1 MQRDDAALHE
11 GGDGV
16 ARGPVLVIA
25 ALKARFCDQ
34 AARYRRP
41 AGRGKGVSGQFGTRG
56 VRGGPRESGSFGER
70 RAPGRGLER
79 PRRTRSAGS
88 PAAGV
93 RARCASPPT
102 RCSRRSGPPAST
114 IPTSRSCSRDTYEIL
129 NERHR
134 SGSIIVTSNRGPDE
148 WLATFADPLRTQ
160 SASDRFVKNAYDLII
175 DGESY
180 RKRPKPS
187 LDTPPASGQKTKP
200 SRRRINH

>member
-1 MQRDDAALHE
+1 M
-11 GGDGV
+11 GSST
-16 ARGPVLVIA
+16 VLA
-25 ALKARFCDQ
+25 
-34 AARYRRP
+34 
-41 AGRGKGVSGQFGTRG
+41 
-56 VRGGPRESGSFGER
+56 GPRIRACGGIPGLGGGGSRTTDNGLYGACGGTSPR
-70 RAPGRGLER
+70 RCASSTRTPTSRSSAPSASAR
-79 PRRTRSAGS
+79 PSSRTRSAGS

-160 SASDRFVKNAYDLII
+160 SAIDRFVKNAYDLVI

-187 LDTPPASGQKTKP
+187 LDTPTASGQKTKP